1 MSGVCLIIGSNL
13 SYKILYEVFMSC
25 KLFCNIDAIS
35 HNVSFLSN
43 KIHQKNG
50 FLFGVTKV
58 LCGSPELAK
67 IFIENGCDGI
77 ADSRW
82 QNMAKIK
89 NSKIFNDLYKKKR
102 LTKEIQFLNLRIPSI
117 SEANRIIE
125 FFDISLVSNYPQIEA
140 LDFAAKQQ
148 KKKHNVILMIDVG
161 DLREGVIPED
171 AKIIDKKKWYDQVFP
186 LVEKILKFSNIDLI
200 GIGTNL
206 ACYGGIVPDTENMQL
221 MVELFDSINTDFN
234 LKLKYLSGSNSSG
247 LPLFFEGKMPDTV
260 NHFRIGESLILGVN
274 VLNRNPIKELKQDTV
289 KLSIE
294 VIEKYWKPSKP
305 IGHGAQNAFGETVA
319 FEDKGKMLRIIV
331 SAGRQDLLVEGLK
344 PIDDD
349 IAILGASSDHL
360 ELQLLRNFDK
370 YPVGSF
376 IDFNLNY
383 GALLAA
389 STSSY
394 VDMIFY

>member
-1 MSGVCLIIGSNL
+1 M
-13 SYKILYEVFMSC
+13 
-25 KLFCNIDAIS
+25 
-35 HNVSFLSN
+35 
-43 KIHQKNG
+43 
-50 FLFGVTKV
+50 
-58 LCGSPELAK
+58 CGSPELAK

-89 NSKIFNDLYKKKR
+89 NSKIFNDLYNKKR
-102 LTKEIQFLNLRIPSI
+102 VTKEIQFLNLRIPSI
-117 SEANRIIE
+117 SEANRIVE

-140 LDFAAKQQ
+140 LDFAAKKQ

-161 DLREGVIPED
+161 DLREGIIPED
-171 AKIIDKKKWYDQVFP
+171 AKFLDKKKWYDQVFP
-186 LVEKILKFSNIDLI
+186 LVEKILKFSNIELI

-206 ACYGGIVPDTENMQL
+206 ACYGGIVPDSENMKL
-221 MVELFDSINTDFN
+221 MVELFVSINTDFN

-247 LPLFFEGKMPDTV
+247 LPLFLEDKMPDTV

-274 VLNRNPIKELKQDTV
+274 VLNRNPIKELRQDTV

-305 IGHGAQNAFGETVA
+305 IGHGAQNAFGETVI

-344 PIDDD
+344 PLDDD
-349 IAILGASSDHL
+349 ILILGASSDHL